1 MAFFCFFLFD
11 LSSSTTL
18 LARMLS
24 HFSHVQ
30 LFLTLW
36 IVAHRILCPW
46 DSPGKN
52 TAVVAKPPPGDL
64 PIPGIKPVSLTSPA
78 LGGSFYR

>member
-1 MAFFCFFLFD
+1 MALFCFFLFD

-24 HFSHVQ
+24 CFSHVQ

-52 TAVVAKPPPGDL
+52 TAVGCQTSSRGSSHTRDQTC
-64 PIPGIKPVSLTSPA
+64 VSYISWFFSVL
-78 LGGSFYR
+78 